1 MTKRNKV
8 QLFEQIRK
16 AHAKSENPSI
26 RDLSR
31 TFIMHRRMV
40 REALAS
46 AVPPE
51 RKLLQRPAP
60 SHDPWKVMIDAW
72 LERDRLMPRKQRHTA
87 RRVHQRL
94 VIEHGAVLSAPNRAA

>member
-1 MTKRNKV
+1 MTKRNNV

-31 TFIMHRRMV
+31 PFKVHRRMV
-40 REALAS
+40 REALTS

-51 RKLLQRPAP
+51 RKEWQHPAP
-60 SHDPWKVMIDAW
+60 Q
-72 LERDRLMPRKQRHTA
+72 PRPGTQH
-87 RRVHQRL
+87 
-94 VIEHGAVLSAPNRAA
+94 

>member
-31 TFIMHRRMV
+31 TFKVHRRMV
-40 REALAS
+40 RYALAS
-46 AVPPE
+46 AM
-51 RKLLQRPAP
+51 PAG
-60 SHDPWKVMIDAW
+60 S
-72 LERDRLMPRKQRHTA
+72 Q
-87 RRVHQRL
+87 
-94 VIEHGAVLSAPNRAA
+94 

>member
-31 TFIMHRRMV
+31 TFKACLWRAV
-40 REALAS
+40 RVAFVNVQVS
-46 AVPPE
+46 VTCQPF
-51 RKLLQRPAP
+51 
-60 SHDPWKVMIDAW
+60 
-72 LERDRLMPRKQRHTA
+72 
-87 RRVHQRL
+87 
-94 VIEHGAVLSAPNRAA
+94 